1 MSLLAYLPPK
11 SATHGHG
18 PRARRPKTAW
28 AATQTFLNK
37 HTIAQLRSPLKL
49 HVWGHDQFT
58 DPAIVE
64 ATLAEAN
71 EAFGPPTSVS
81 GIFNEWELP
90 STQLN
95 DALDFAFA
103 DDQRPKQPL
112 GPVGLY
118 ISYSF
123 EWREMPNPSRS
134 QLSTQFKSGNKIAVA
149 LGGRRAF
156 ILPVFKFSASDQNA
170 EFTAKLR
177 ALEAA
182 MPFTPKDEYYY
193 RIEPKKSGDGEKL
206 VKLHKAGKM
215 WHEAFRPARC

>member
-11 SATHGHG
+11 SVSHGHG
-18 PRARRPKTAW
+18 PRARSPRKAW

-37 HTIAQLRSPLKL
+37 HATAQLRSPLKL

-58 DPAIVE
+58 DPVIVE
-64 ATLAEAN
+64 STLAEAN

-90 STQLN
+90 SSRLD
-95 DALDFAFA
+95 DALEFAFA
-103 DDQRPKQPL
+103 DDKRPKQPL

-123 EWREMPNPSRS
+123 EWREMPNPNRS
-134 QLSTQFKSGNKIAVA
+134 QLSAQFKSGNQIAVA

-156 ILPVFKFSASDQNA
+156 ILPVFKFSASDQDA
-170 EFTAKLR
+170 EFIAKLR
-177 ALEAA
+177 ALEEA
-182 MPFTPKDEYYY
+182 MPFAPKDDYYY

-206 VKLHKAGKM
+206 VKLHKGWKVA
-215 WHEAFRPARC
+215 A